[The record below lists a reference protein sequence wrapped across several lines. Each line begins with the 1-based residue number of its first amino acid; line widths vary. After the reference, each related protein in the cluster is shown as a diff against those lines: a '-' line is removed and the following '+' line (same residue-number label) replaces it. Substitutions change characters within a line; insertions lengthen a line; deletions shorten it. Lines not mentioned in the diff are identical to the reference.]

1 VYNETGTYGT
11 DLFTR
16 EADKVL
22 NDHDGS
28 KPLFLYFAQQ
38 AVHVGN
44 NNNPLQ
50 APKKYLDRLGY
61 IGDEKRRTFA
71 GIEKHLKFVSFTRA
85 IRGNIDG
92 TFSDFVHVL
101 THFCFRH
108 VQVIFHFG
116 WVSMILSFK
125 ERCS

>member
-1 VYNETGTYGT
+1 MCFYLQVVYNETGTYGT

-44 NNNPLQ
+44 GNNPLQ
-50 APKKYLDRLGY
+50 APKKYLDRLSY

-71 GIEKHLKFVSFTRA
+71 GIRKHT
-85 IRGNIDG
+85 
-92 TFSDFVHVL
+92 
-101 THFCFRH
+101 
-108 VQVIFHFG
+108 
-116 WVSMILSFK
+116 LSW
-125 ERCS
+125 SLYTSYT

>member
-1 VYNETGTYGT
+1 MIQHFNCVRFCFQVVYNETGTYGT

-22 NDHDGS
+22 NDHDAT

-44 NNNPLQ
+44 QNNPLQ
-50 APKKYLDRLGY
+50 VPKKYLDRLGY

-71 GIEKHLKFVSFTRA
+71 GNEMMTERFTMMCQKTKLKSSKRPIRTRKNGDKA
-85 IRGNIDG
+85 REN
-92 TFSDFVHVL
+92 
-101 THFCFRH
+101 
-108 VQVIFHFG
+108 
-116 WVSMILSFK
+116 
-125 ERCS
+125 

>member
-1 VYNETGTYGT
+1 MYQYSLFKGICFHLQVVYNETGTYGT

-71 GIEKHLKFVSFTRA
+71 GIEKHFKFVSYTYELFLETR
-85 IRGNIDG
+85 
-92 TFSDFVHVL
+92 H
-101 THFCFRH
+101 
-108 VQVIFHFG
+108 
-116 WVSMILSFK
+116 
-125 ERCS
+125 

>member
-1 VYNETGTYGT
+1 MYNETGTYGT

-44 NNNPLQ
+44 KNNPLQ
-50 APKKYLDRLGY
+50 APQKYLDRLSH

-71 GIEKHLKFVSFTRA
+71 GIEKCSLSSSLLHELYVEAFMA
-85 IRGNIDG
+85 LL
-92 TFSDFVHVL
+92 DFVHVL
-101 THFCFRH
+101 THFFPPFPSH
-108 VQVIFHFG
+108 LPFQ
-116 WVSMILSFK
+116 LS
-125 ERCS
+125 